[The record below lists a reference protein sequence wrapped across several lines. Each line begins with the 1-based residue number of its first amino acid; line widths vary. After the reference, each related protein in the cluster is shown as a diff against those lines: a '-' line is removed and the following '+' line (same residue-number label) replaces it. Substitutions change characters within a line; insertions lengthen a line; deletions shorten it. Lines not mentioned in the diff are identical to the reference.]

1 MMGKQSCLV
10 GGGQAG
16 ERLRAVDWQNTP
28 LGPVEGWPLSLQA
41 AIRIVLS
48 SDFPMM
54 VHWGPDLI
62 TFYNDAYA
70 PSLGNKHPGNLG
82 RPAKEWWFEMW
93 DQLTPIFDHVLSGK
107 AYFVEDARYTPNR
120 NGVQQEAFFTHCHS
134 PLWDDD
140 GHVAGIFLVVTETTG
155 RIVAE
160 RKLLQANADLERQ
173 VLAAKSSEARLSAF
187 VSASSEGLYS
197 MSGDWQEMHELKG
210 RGFLKDTSSPNPNW
224 LTDYIPVDEQPRV
237 KATFNEAITSRKLFS
252 LEHQVKRVDGSIGWV
267 QSRAIP
273 FLDAAGDITEW
284 FGAVSDITVRRHAD
298 EVLQGQKKNLEHQVT
313 ERTIELNHLWEISPD
328 LLLVIDYEGIFRKVN
343 PAWTRILGYEP
354 EELLGQNVSELVIP
368 DTALSPLEAYERAAR
383 GELSEME
390 NRYRHK
396 DGSTRWFSWVAA
408 PSAGQIYA
416 TGRDITAA
424 KAAEAELASMQEA
437 LRHAQKMEAV
447 GQLTGGVAHDFNNLL
462 AGISGSVDMMQIRIQ
477 QGRLNDLE
485 RYLGMAQNGLKRA
498 ASLTHRLLAF
508 SRRQTLDPK
517 PTRIGQLVLGMQEL
531 IQSTVGPATPVRMN
545 TPEELWSALVDAPQL
560 ENSLLNLCINARDAM
575 PQGGRIL
582 VEMANHSLDEYAA
595 RQHDLPPGDY
605 LTLSVTDSGTGMPP
619 TVIERAFEPFFTT
632 KPIGKGTGLGLS
644 MVYGF
649 VQQSGGQ
656 VRINS
661 RLGEGTTVC
670 VYLPRYYGNAITPLT
685 GFAEATEFPRSEPGE
700 TVLVVDD
707 EPTVRT
713 LIMEILEDLGY
724 IALEAGD
731 GAASL
736 EILHSDRRI
745 DLLIT
750 DVGLPGGLNGRQVAD
765 AARVWRPGLK
775 VLFITGYAEK
785 SLLSEGQMEPGMAVL
800 TKPFAMDIM
809 ATRIRTMIES

>member
-82 RPAKEWWFEMW
+82 RPAKEWWLEMW

-134 PLWDDD
+134 PLWDDN

-237 KATFNEAITSRKLFS
+237 KATLNEAITSRKLFS

-354 EELLGQNVSELVIP
+354 EELLGQNISELVIP

-437 LRHAQKMEAV
+437 LRHAQKMKAV

-545 TPEELWSALVDAPQL
+545 TQRSCGLRWSMH
-560 ENSLLNLCINARDAM
+560 LNLKTPYLTCASMLATRCLKAGVSSLKWPTVLLMSTRRDSTIYRRETISRSVLPTAE
-575 PQGGRIL
+575 PGCLPRSLSGRSS
-582 VEMANHSLDEYAA
+582 HSL
-595 RQHDLPPGDY
+595 
-605 LTLSVTDSGTGMPP
+605 
-619 TVIERAFEPFFTT
+619 
-632 KPIGKGTGLGLS
+632 
-644 MVYGF
+644 
-649 VQQSGGQ
+649 QQSQ
-656 VRINS
+656 SEKAPAWDCPWSMALSSNR
-661 RLGEGTTVC
+661 
-670 VYLPRYYGNAITPLT
+670 AD
-685 GFAEATEFPRSEPGE
+685 RSESIHE
-700 TVLVVDD
+700 WAK
-707 EPTVRT
+707 
-713 LIMEILEDLGY
+713 
-724 IALEAGD
+724 ALRSVSTCLATM
-731 GAASL
+731 AM
-736 EILHSDRRI
+736 
-745 DLLIT
+745 
-750 DVGLPGGLNGRQVAD
+750 
-765 AARVWRPGLK
+765 
-775 VLFITGYAEK
+775 
-785 SLLSEGQMEPGMAVL
+785 LSP
-800 TKPFAMDIM
+800 P
-809 ATRIRTMIES
+809 